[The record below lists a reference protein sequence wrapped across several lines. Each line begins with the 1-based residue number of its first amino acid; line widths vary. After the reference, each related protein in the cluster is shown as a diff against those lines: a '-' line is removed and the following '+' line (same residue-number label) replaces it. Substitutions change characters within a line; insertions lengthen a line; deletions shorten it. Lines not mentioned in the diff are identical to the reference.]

1 MTKQINYSLPCIS
14 VTYKNGTYKAT
25 HKRNNEK
32 TYRKNKPT
40 DFELSEFMNAR
51 TVAEDLINS
60 WDLVSNDGWEL
71 IGSGHDADKW
81 YFIATTKQFSK
92 EL

>member
-1 MTKQINYSLPCIS
+1 MTRQINYSLPCIS
-14 VTYKNGTYKAT
+14 VTYKNGKYKAT

-60 WDLVSNDGWEL
+60 WDLVSTDGWE
-71 IGSGHDADKW
+71 IVSSGHDSDKW
-81 YFIATTKQFSK
+81 YFIATTKQLSK